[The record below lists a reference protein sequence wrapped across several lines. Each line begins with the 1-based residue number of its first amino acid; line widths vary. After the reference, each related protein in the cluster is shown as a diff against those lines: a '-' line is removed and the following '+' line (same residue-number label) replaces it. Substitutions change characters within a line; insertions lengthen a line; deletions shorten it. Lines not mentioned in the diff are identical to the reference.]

1 VAYLAD
7 QATTWTASPVTH
19 VLWELVTLGGLLSQA
34 DLLSLLT
41 LSAVW
46 LIWKIHQDSGN
57 LD

>member
-1 VAYLAD
+1 MAYLAD
-7 QATTWTASPVTH
+7 QATTGAASPVTH